1 MFSFNT
7 QSDAD
12 AFKSLSSLVKTNNG
26 QYKSFK
32 QAQFLDKMYRRG
44 RQGCDTAESVMKFF
58 GIPLAENQY
67 LLETSATTRWAD
79 YGSRSVRPITWMFVM
94 DVHGVVAQ
102 YKLGYV
108 GDMRQ
113 GTCPDPK
120 KTQKLWERVGEVI
133 PLEVPVAEVLPESSH
148 IGAIG
153 KRLELQGVIKSVIEF
168 QRTTR
173 FSYYDSGAGYV
184 TKIDVDGS
192 DVVYF
197 GHLGDKGDT
206 IKVKATIKD
215 HSIRDGRNQTII
227 SRPKALA

>member
-26 QYKSFK
+26 QYKSVK
-32 QAQFLDKMYRRG
+32 QAQFLDKVCRRA
-44 RQGCDTAESVMKFF
+44 RQGYDTPESVMNFY
-58 GIPLAENQY
+58 GIPMGADQY
-67 LLETSATTRWAD
+67 IVQTSAMTRWAD
-79 YGSRSVRPITWMFVM
+79 YGSRSARPVTWIFVM
-94 DVHGVVAQ
+94 DTHGVVAQ

-108 GDMRQ
+108 GDMRS
-113 GTCPDPK
+113 GTSPDPK
-120 KTQKLWERVGEVI
+120 KTQKLWERVGEAV
-133 PLEVPVAEVLPESSH
+133 PLEVPVAEVLPESFH

-153 KRLELQGVIKSVIEF
+153 NRLELQGVIKSVIEF

-184 TKIDVDGS
+184 TKIDIDGS

-197 GHLGDKGDT
+197 GHLGAKGET
-206 IKVKATIKD
+206 VRVKATIKD
-215 HSIRDGRNQTII
+215 HSIRDGRKQTVI
-227 SRPKALA
+227 SRPKVLV